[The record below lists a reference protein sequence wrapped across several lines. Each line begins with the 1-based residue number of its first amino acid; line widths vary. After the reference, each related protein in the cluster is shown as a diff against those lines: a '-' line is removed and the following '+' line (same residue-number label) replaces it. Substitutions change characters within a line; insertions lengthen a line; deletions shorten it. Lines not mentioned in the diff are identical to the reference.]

1 MTADVKITLRLPREL
16 HEALSDAISQN
27 RRSLNTEIVTRL
39 EKSLGDDGA
48 GEPRWLEKA
57 QGAPSIKL
65 EKRLLKI
72 EAELARL
79 RERVGE

>member
-16 HEALSDAISQN
+16 HAALSEAISQN

-39 EKSLGDDGA
+39 EKSLRDDGA
-48 GEPRWLEKA
+48 DEPGWLEKA
-57 QGAPSIKL
+57 QSSPSIKL

-72 EAELARL
+72 EAELDRL